1 MANIVDGPKSQLD
14 STVRVFDQFYNLD
27 LVVNASE
34 YDIVYSYFYDVN
46 HSQSVANNFTSMLFR
61 ISNITGQSVLTL
73 LQYIQGTS
81 KMETTALMAYYLNSI
96 KSKTTM
102 YGISVEPTP
111 NQPVQRNIVV

>member
-46 HSQSVANNFTSMLFR
+46 HSQSWQTTSLVCCLEYR
-61 ISNITGQSVLTL
+61 TSLVN
-73 LQYIQGTS
+73 QY
-81 KMETTALMAYYLNSI
+81 
-96 KSKTTM
+96 
-102 YGISVEPTP
+102 
-111 NQPVQRNIVV
+111 